1 MYKIT
6 FIFFAL
12 VALFASCAK
21 DQAGLLDP
29 ATSVLDDKQ
38 VFSSAVYTDQY
49 LNDIYGWLL
58 PVYATT
64 GNNGT
69 RWGMDVLLEA
79 TTDNGSSNTSSTG
92 AFRTFNTGAWTAAST
107 GMFYNTDWQNHY
119 RAIRAAN
126 LYLKN
131 IDNVPLDPE
140 YNFDEPT
147 RTNRKAEAVFLKAW
161 FYAELCKEFGG
172 VPLLD
177 EALDVAA
184 DMKIPRSTYDE
195 TVSYIVNL
203 CDQAAA
209 VLPAHYADNQL
220 GRVTKGAAL
229 ALKAR
234 TLFYA
239 ASPLWN
245 NPAKPDDSPFRGK
258 YDANKWRVA
267 AEAYKAF
274 LDYNKTGNTNPYEL
288 NSDISTM
295 FTTLQE
301 NKEWVFE
308 HRMRPQAYMTYI
320 SIPTKV
326 WTAPGPTK
334 NGCNQVTYNMVK
346 EYEILKNGVAYSID
360 DPASGYNPNDP
371 FKNRDPRFY
380 RDCMFNG
387 FKYQGKTTAF
397 GVLES
402 GAVVTLMNPT
412 EVSPY
417 YTYVFSI
424 KFADLTLTASGAD
437 GRNPTAVSTSGA
449 NYPYIRLA
457 EIYLDYAEAMNEA
470 FGPEVDGLGL
480 GMTAL
485 DALNKVRTRSAY
497 QPKQEYLGYTGSMP
511 PIASGLS
518 KDAMRVKIRHER
530 RVELTFEEHRFWD
543 CRRWKVAPETAIQAQ
558 IPTWKANGTCEYPIV
573 TIETRPWDSK
583 TFRMP
588 IPENETFANPALEQ
602 NPGYNRSKESSED

>member
-6 FIFFAL
+6 LIIIAA
-12 VALFASCAK
+12 VAFFASCTK
-21 DQAGLLDP
+21 DSSGLLDP

-38 VFSSAVYTDQY
+38 VFASATYADQY

-69 RWGMDVLLEA
+69 RWRGTDALLET
-79 TTDNGSSNTSSTG
+79 TTDNGSSNLSSTG

-107 GMFYNTDWQNHY
+107 SMFFNADWQQSY
-119 RAIRAAN
+119 QAIRACN

-131 IDNVPLDPE
+131 IDNVPEDPE
-140 YNFDEPT
+140 YGFKDSV
-147 RTNRKAEAVFLKAW
+147 RTVRKAEAVFLKAW

-172 VPLLD
+172 VPLI
-177 EALDVAA
+177 DVILPPK
-184 DMKIPRSTYDE
+184 DTIIPRNTYDE
-195 TVSYIVNL
+195 TVDYIVRM
-203 CDQAAA
+203 CDQAST
-209 VLPAHYADNQL
+209 VLPEHYPDYQL

-234 TLFYA
+234 TLLYA

-245 NPAKPDDSPFRGK
+245 NPNKQSDSPYRGK
-258 YDANKWRVA
+258 YDLNKWKVA
-267 AEAYKAF
+267 AQACKDF
-274 LDYNKTGNTNPYEL
+274 LDYNSGNRLYNL
-288 NSDISTM
+288 NTDISTM
-295 FTTLQE
+295 FTIIGE
-301 NKEWVFE
+301 NKEWIFE

-320 SIPTKV
+320 SIPTKM
-326 WTAPGPTK
+326 WSANGPTK

-346 EYEILKNGVAYSID
+346 QYEIIKGGKAYSID
-360 DPASGYNPNDP
+360 DPASGYNANDP
-371 FKNRDPRFY
+371 YKNRDPRFY

-387 FKYQGKTTAF
+387 CNYQGRAGVF
-397 GVLES
+397 GEQENGS
-402 GAVVTLMNPT
+402 TVTLKNPT

-417 YTYVFSI
+417 YTYIFSI

-470 FGPEVDGLGL
+470 YGPENDALGAGL
-480 GMTAL
+480 TAL
-485 DALNKVRTRSAY
+485 QALNLVRQRAAY
-497 QPKQEYLGYTGSMP
+497 QNKKEYLGYTGSMP
-511 PIASGLS
+511 PVESGLT
-518 KDAMRVKIRHER
+518 KEQMRAKIHHER

-543 CRRWKVAPETAIQAQ
+543 CRRWKEAPDEDILAQ
-558 IPTWKANGTCEYPIV
+558 IPTWKVDGTVQYRIV
-573 TIETRPWDSK
+573 TLENRPWFPQM
-583 TFRMP
+583 FRMP
-588 IPENETFANPALEQ
+588 IPEGETFVNPGLKQ
-602 NPGYNRSKESSED
+602 NPGYNRSDDTED